1 MAKKHE
7 PPYDPQR
14 HGRRRIDTLYHRV
27 MAYATAPETMRRTSR
42 RHDHPAGADDGF
54 ELCLTCVTSQPSDT
68 PRLDSVLYEAMFDQ
82 ACIDT
87 DGSMT
92 NPYVIESKLA
102 RSSQRKAM
110 KDYFGDLWFVLIPA
124 AYTLTTFTAAD
135 VARMAS
141 QVPSCLQPSHAALHL
156 GNAAAADITGL
167 PRAVACG
174 SATAKLAR
182 MCAQLIEAHVHPVI
196 FNPPRAARTSS
207 QVIREAHRSRGVTS
221 TPRLTRPAA
230 AARAVSASRAG
241 AGAVG
246 RAAGAGAGAGSA
258 GAVGNPA
265 PAPAPAPGRAALTA
279 QAAAAA
285 QAPTTGKDWR
295 TVLFGDMAPAE
306 FLSSLAAAPAA
317 NARDEL
323 DRKKRLIEHTLT
335 ELATQRAALDK
346 QVSELSKQRDDLST
360 FDSHITSLLTAY
372 TGVLDKLETNN

>member
-42 RHDHPAGADDGF
+42 RHDHPAGADDGY

-82 ACIDT
+82 ACIET

-135 VARMAS
+135 IARMAS
-141 QVPSCLQPSHAALHL
+141 QVPASISPSHAALHL

-196 FNPPRAARTSS
+196 FNPPRAARTSA
-207 QVIREAHRSRGVTS
+207 QVIREAHRSRGATS
-221 TPRLTRPAA
+221 TPRVPRPAAA

-241 AGAVG
+241 AGA
-246 RAAGAGAGAGSA
+246 
-258 GAVGNPA
+258 GAVGGSSRASAAGNPA
-265 PAPAPAPGRAALTA
+265 VMGNPAPAPGRAALTA

-295 TVLFGDMAPAE
+295 AVLFGEMAPSE
-306 FLSSLAAAPAA
+306 FLSSLATTPAA
-317 NARDEL
+317 SAKDEL
-323 DRKKRLIEHTLT
+323 DRKKRLIEHTLDQ
-335 ELATQRAALDK
+335 LATQRAALDK

-372 TGVLDKLETNN
+372 IGVLDKLETNN

>member
-182 MCAQLIEAHVHPVI
+182 MCAQLIESHVHPVI
-196 FNPPRAARTSS
+196 FNPPRAARTSA
-207 QVIREAHRSRGVTS
+207 QVIREAHRSRGASS
-221 TPRLTRPAA
+221 TPRVPKPAA
-230 AARAVSASRAG
+230 TSRAVSASRAG
-241 AGAVG
+241 AGA
-246 RAAGAGAGAGSA
+246 GAGAGSSGTA
-258 GAVGNPA
+258 GVAGN
-265 PAPAPAPGRAALTA
+265 PAPAPGRAALTA
-279 QAAAAA
+279 QAAAVA

-295 TVLFGDMAPAE
+295 AVLFGDVAPAE
-306 FLSSLAAAPAA
+306 FLSTLATTPAA
-317 NARDEL
+317 SARDEL
-323 DRKKRLIEHTLT
+323 ARKKRLIEHTLA
-335 ELATQRAALDK
+335 ELATQRSALDK
-346 QVSELSKQRDDLST
+346 QVSELSKQRDDLNT
-360 FDSHITSLLTAY
+360 FDTHITSLLTAY
-372 TGVLDKLETNN
+372 TGVLDNLEINN

>member
-92 NPYVIESKLA
+92 NPYVIESKLV

-110 KDYFGDLWFVLIPA
+110 KDYFGELWFVLIPA

-167 PRAVACG
+167 PRAVATG

-182 MCAQLIEAHVHPVI
+182 MCAQLIEAHVHPVV
-196 FNPPRAARTSS
+196 FNPPLAARTSS
-207 QVIREAHRSRGVTS
+207 QVIREAHRSRGAS
-221 TPRLTRPAA
+221 SLPRVPKPAA
-230 AARAVSASRAG
+230 TSRAVSASR
-241 AGAVG
+241 VG
-246 RAAGAGAGAGSA
+246 AGAGAGAGAA
-258 GAVGNPA
+258 GAVGN
-265 PAPAPAPGRAALTA
+265 PAPAPGRAALTA
-279 QAAAAA
+279 QAVAAA

-295 TVLFGDMAPAE
+295 AVLFGDVAPSE
-306 FLSSLAAAPAA
+306 FLSSLAVTPAA
-317 NARDEL
+317 SARDEL
-323 DRKKRLIEHTLT
+323 ARKKRLIEHTLA
-335 ELATQRAALDK
+335 ELATQRSALDK
-346 QVSELSKQRDDLST
+346 QVSELSKQRDDLNT
-360 FDSHITSLLTAY
+360 FDTHITSLLTAY

>member
-141 QVPSCLQPSHAALHL
+141 QVPTSIHPSHAALHL

-167 PRAVACG
+167 PRAVATG

-196 FNPPRAARTSS
+196 FNPPRATRTSA
-207 QVIREAHRSRGVTS
+207 QVIREAHRSRGAS
-221 TPRLTRPAA
+221 SLPRVPTPAA
-230 AARAVSASRAG
+230 TSRAVSASRAG
-241 AGAVG
+241 AGA
-246 RAAGAGAGAGSA
+246 
-258 GAVGNPA
+258 GAVGGSSRASAAGNPA
-265 PAPAPAPGRAALTA
+265 VTGNPAPAPGRAALTA

-295 TVLFGDMAPAE
+295 AVLFGDVAPSE
-306 FLSSLAAAPAA
+306 FLSTLATTPAA
-317 NARDEL
+317 SARDEL
-323 DRKKRLIEHTLT
+323 DRKKKLIEHTLNQ
-335 ELATQRAALDK
+335 LATQRAVLDK

-360 FDSHITSLLTAY
+360 FDTHITSLLTAY
-372 TGVLDKLETNN
+372 TGVLDNLEINN

>member
-141 QVPSCLQPSHAALHL
+141 QVPASISPSHAALHL

-196 FNPPRAARTSS
+196 FNPPRAARTSA
-207 QVIREAHRSRGVTS
+207 QVIREAHRSRGASS
-221 TPRLTRPAA
+221 TPRVPRPAT

-246 RAAGAGAGAGSA
+246 RVAGSSGVA
-258 GAVGNPA
+258 GNPA
-265 PAPAPAPGRAALTA
+265 PAPGRTALTA
-279 QAAAAA
+279 QAAAVA

-295 TVLFGDMAPAE
+295 AVLFGDVAPSE
-306 FLSSLAAAPAA
+306 FLSTLATTPAA
-317 NARDEL
+317 SARDEL
-323 DRKKRLIEHTLT
+323 ARKKRLIEHTLA
-335 ELATQRAALDK
+335 ELATQRSALDK
-346 QVSELSKQRDDLST
+346 QVSELSKQRDDLNT
-360 FDSHITSLLTAY
+360 FDTHITSLLTAY
-372 TGVLDKLETNN
+372 TGVLDNLETNN